1 MYKFERTFDNSIL
14 DYENTRPTYVK
25 ELYDDIFKYK
35 EINTDSNVLEIGIGT
50 GIATLPI
57 LEKECQLAAV
67 EPGEN
72 LTEFVR
78 EKYKNYGNFSLY
90 NQTLQEYESPEGV
103 FDFIYAATAF
113 HWIPEEY
120 GYKRVY
126 ELLKNGGAFA
136 RFAYH
141 AGKDKSRE
149 SLASKMQEIYK
160 TYMNANREPKEYSKE
175 DAQSLAEIAGK
186 YGFEDIDYKL
196 YQLTKDFTA
205 DEYMKLLRTY
215 PDHMSLEPMKR
226 EMLFHEIYNAINE
239 YGGIITVYYTMDLQ
253 LARKR

>member
-1 MYKFERTFDNSIL
+1 MYEFERTFDNAIL
-14 DYENTRPTYVK
+14 DYESTRPTYVK

-35 EINTDSNVLEIGIGT
+35 EINANSNVLEIGIGT

-57 LEKECQLAAV
+57 LEKGCQVAAV

-72 LTEFVR
+72 LAEFVR
-78 EKYKNYGNFSLY
+78 EKYKNYGNFTLY
-90 NQTLQEYESPEGV
+90 NETLQEYDGPAKA
-103 FDFIYAATAF
+103 FDLIYAATSF

-141 AGKDKSRE
+141 AGKDKGRE
-149 SLASKMQEIYK
+149 ALASKMQEIYK
-160 TYMNANREPKEYSKE
+160 TYMNADREPKEYSKME
-175 DAQSLAEIAGK
+175 AKALAEIADK
-186 YGFEDIDYKL
+186 YGFADIDYKV
-196 YQLTKDFTA
+196 YQWTKDFTA

-215 PDHMSLEPMKR
+215 PDHMSLESMKR
-226 EMLFHEIYNAINE
+226 ERLFHEIHNAITE
-239 YGGIITVYYTMDLQ
+239 SGGIITVYYTMDLQ